1 MFNNIR
7 KHKENI
13 RNELRTHLFGK
24 QGLRIRR
31 SVDIENVI
39 VQQEQVQS
47 AVRFKDAYVLQEQIG
62 EGAHSVVRKCYK
74 IPKQRSTK
82 SLMPKSIQVFAVK
95 CFRTDDPEIVNTIIQ
110 TFNLQRQL
118 HDIPY
123 VCRTYDLFIDQQT
136 KHHYQ
141 VIEYCDTPNLEQVY
155 RSLTLRQKQDTIK
168 QLAQIIA
175 QIHARGISH
184 RDLKPEN
191 ILIQTEPNLQIK
203 LIDFGVSK
211 RFKYRDA
218 FTEMWTA
225 TGTILYQ
232 APEVFLGGGY
242 DEKVDIWS
250 IGIILYQLLCST
262 LPFYAETISETI
274 EQITS
279 PDPQFQYSKEFLKLN
294 PIQRDLIKR
303 LLKLHPHQRLSA
315 EEIPL
320 HPWFEQENYV
330 DVSSD
335 DMILA
340 QDMMIGERTMSNQIG
355 TEITEQQFQNLMDS
369 LEWGRRIHFIQ

>member
-1 MFNNIR
+1 MLTLINM
-7 KHKENI
+7 HKENI
-13 RNELRTHLFGK
+13 RNQLKTQLFGK
-24 QGLRIRR
+24 QGFRIRR

-39 VQQEQVQS
+39 IQQEQVQLTQ
-47 AVRFKDAYVLQEQIG
+47 RFKDAYVLQEQIG

-74 IPKQRSTK
+74 IPKQNSTK
-82 SLMPKSIQVFAVK
+82 SLIPKPIQNYAVK
-95 CFRTDDPEIVNTIIQ
+95 CFRTDDPEIVNTIIH

-118 HDIPY
+118 QDIPQ

-141 VIEYCDTPNLEQVY
+141 VIELCNIPNLEQVQ
-155 RSLTLRQKQDTIK
+155 RNLSLRQKKDTIK
-168 QLAQIIA
+168 QLAQVIG
-175 QIHARGISH
+175 QIHSRGISH

-191 ILIQTEPNLQIK
+191 ILIQTEPSIQIK

-211 RFKYRDA
+211 RFKYKDT

-250 IGIILYQLLCST
+250 IGIILYYMLCST
-262 LPFYAETISETI
+262 LPFYAQTISETI

-279 PDPQFQYSKEFLKLN
+279 LDPQFQYSQEFLKLN
-294 PIQRDLIKR
+294 QLQKDLIRR
-303 LLKLHPHQRLSA
+303 LLKPHPHQRLSA
-315 EEIPL
+315 EGIHSVYQKYPYIHGL
-320 HPWFEQENYV
+320 INIIMLMYV
-330 DVSSD
+330 R
-335 DMILA
+335 MI
-340 QDMMIGERTMSNQIG
+340 
-355 TEITEQQFQNLMDS
+355 
-369 LEWGRRIHFIQ
+369 

>member
-1 MFNNIR
+1 MLTNI
-7 KHKENI
+7 KMHQEKI
-13 RNELRTHLFGK
+13 RNHLKTHLFGK
-24 QGLRIRR
+24 QGFKIRR

-47 AVRFKDAYVLQEQIG
+47 VERFKDAYVLQEKIG

-82 SLMPKSIQVFAVK
+82 SLMPKSIQIYAVK
-95 CFRTDDPEIVNTIIQ
+95 CFRTDDPEIVNTIIH

-118 HDIPY
+118 QDIPQ

-141 VIEYCDTPNLEQVY
+141 VIEFCDSPNLEQVY
-155 RSLTLRQKQDTIK
+155 RNLTLRQKQATIK
-168 QLAQIIA
+168 QLAQIIS
-175 QIHARGISH
+175 QIHSRGISH

-211 RFKYRDA
+211 RFKFRDT

-250 IGIILYQLLCST
+250 IGIILYQMLCQT

-279 PDPQFQYSKEFLKLN
+279 PEPQFQYSQEFLQLN
-294 PIQRDLIKR
+294 QVQRDLIKR
-303 LLKLHPHQRLSA
+303 LLKPYPHQRLSA

-320 HPWFEQENYV
+320 HPWFDQENYV
-330 DVSSD
+330 DISSD

-340 QDMMIGERTMSNQIG
+340 QDMILGERTMSNQIG
-355 TEITEQQFQNLMDS
+355 TEITEQQLQNLMDS
-369 LEWGRRIHFIQ
+369 LEWGRRIHFNQ

>member
-1 MFNNIR
+1 M
-7 KHKENI
+7 HQENI
-13 RNELRTHLFGK
+13 RNELRALLFGK

-39 VQQEQVQS
+39 VQQEEVQS
-47 AVRFKDAYVLQEQIG
+47 AVRFKDAYVLQEKIG

-74 IPKQRSTK
+74 IPKKKSTK
-82 SLMPKSIQVFAVK
+82 SLMSKSIQAYAVK

-118 HDIPY
+118 LDIPQ

-141 VIEYCDTPNLEQVY
+141 VIEYCDSPNLEQVY
-155 RSLTLRQKQDTIK
+155 RNLTLRQKQDTIK
-168 QLAQIIA
+168 QLVQVIA

-191 ILIQTEPNLQIK
+191 ILIQTEPNIQIK

-211 RFKYRDA
+211 RFKYRDN

-242 DEKVDIWS
+242 DEKVDVWS

-279 PDPQFQYSKEFLKLN
+279 RDPQFQYSQEFLKLN

-303 LLKLHPHQRLSA
+303 LLKPHPHQRLSA
-315 EEIPL
+315 HEIPL
-320 HPWFEQENYV
+320 HPWFDQENHV
-330 DVSSD
+330 DASSD
-335 DMILA
+335 DMILT
-340 QDMMIGERTMSNQIG
+340 QDTILEERTMSNQIG

-369 LEWGRRIHFIQ
+369 LEWGRRIHFNQ